1 MEKPEEIKV
10 EEEKLL
16 EQDVESVPNETPE
29 EEVAKSEPET
39 EENKTEAI
47 EEHPA
52 VSEAKPEGG
61 ELEQESK
68 EEGSNPVDDND
79 NKNDKTKDKTDETGT
94 VEEENPTQSDKTT
107 EPDKVTEPDKTAEP
121 DKETVV
127 EEEDKFEEEKVSPEQ
142 AELVAQLEELRA
154 EKEDREALEACNKEV
169 MKVEEEF
176 NQCTNKIAEALRTSF
191 AQNDIDPTK
200 SLEELRKEN
209 PAKATLAEQF
219 IRQATELKA
228 NLERAAMQEVAKHQ
242 NEVIYKAASR
252 EFVKMGLN
260 LEQAKNAVATFKR
273 IVDEIGVTDLGDDLK
288 MKVQLAAGRAKIVVP
303 NEVAN
308 IEQDTSADTDV
319 PLGATDLKE
328 PSPEKEKTEPTKE
341 LEKEKDVPPIPVAEK
356 SSEPVVQKPKVEDFE
371 EGVTGKTSV
380 NAGTMISELNVL
392 DELAKLPYRER
403 AKFYKEHEDVIVKA
417 LSKRG

>member
-1 MEKPEEIKV
+1 MEKPEEINV

-16 EQDVESVPNETPE
+16 EQDVVSVPNETPE
-29 EEVAKSEPET
+29 EEVTKSEPEAK
-39 EENKTEAI
+39 EDKIEAV
-47 EEHPA
+47 EANPA
-52 VSEAKPEGG
+52 VPEAKPEGE
-61 ELEQESK
+61 ELEQEPK
-68 EEGSNPVDDND
+68 EEGSNTVNDND
-79 NKNDKTKDKTDETGT
+79 NKDDKTKDEADEAGT
-94 VEEENPTQSDKTT
+94 VEEEKATDPN
-107 EPDKVTEPDKTAEP
+107 ETAEP
-121 DKETVV
+121 DKEA
-127 EEEDKFEEEKVSPEQ
+127 EEEEEEKFEEEKVSPEQ
-142 AELVAQLEELRA
+142 AELIAQLEELRA

-228 NLERAAMQEVAKHQ
+228 NLERAAMEEVAKHQ
-242 NEVIYKAASR
+242 NEVIYRAASR

-273 IVDEIGVTDLGDDLK
+273 IVNEIGVTDLGDDLK
-288 MKVQLAAGRAKIVVP
+288 MKVQLAAGRAKIIVP
-303 NEVAN
+303 EVESNRTAGSETTVDN
-308 IEQDTSADTDV
+308 DT
-319 PLGATDLKE
+319 TDLKE
-328 PSPEKEKTEPTKE
+328 PSPEKEEVKSAQEP
-341 LEKEKDVPPIPVAEK
+341 EKEKDVPPTPVVEK
-356 SSEPVVQKPKVEDFE
+356 PSEPVVEKPKVEDFE

-380 NAGTMISELNVL
+380 NAGTMINELNVL

-403 AKFYKEHEDVIVKA
+403 AKFYKEHEDVISKA

>member
-16 EQDVESVPNETPE
+16 EQDVTSVPNETPE
-29 EEVAKSEPET
+29 EEVVKSEPEAKEDKIET
-39 EENKTEAI
+39 VEEN
-47 EEHPA
+47 PA
-52 VSEAKPEGG
+52 VPEAKPEGE

-68 EEGSNPVDDND
+68 EEGSNPVGDDDNKD
-79 NKNDKTKDKTDETGT
+79 DKTKDEADEAGT
-94 VEEENPTQSDKTT
+94 VEEEKSTQPDKAT
-107 EPDKVTEPDKTAEP
+107 EPDKEA
-121 DKETVV
+121 KEG
-127 EEEDKFEEEKVSPEQ
+127 EEDKFEEEKVSPEQ
-142 AELVAQLEELRA
+142 AELIAQLEELRA

-228 NLERAAMQEVAKHQ
+228 NLERAAMEEVAKHQ
-242 NEVIYKAASR
+242 NEVIYRAASR

-273 IVDEIGVTDLGDDLK
+273 IVNEIGVTDLGDDLK

-303 NEVAN
+303 EVESDRTAGNETTVDD
-308 IEQDTSADTDV
+308 DT
-319 PLGATDLKE
+319 TDLKE
-328 PSPEKEKTEPTKE
+328 PSPEKEKVEPAKE
-341 LEKEKDVPPIPVAEK
+341 PEKEKDVPPTPVVEK
-356 SSEPVVQKPKVEDFE
+356 SSEPVVEKPKVEDFE

-380 NAGTMISELNVL
+380 NAGTMINELNVL

-403 AKFYKEHEDVIVKA
+403 AKFYKEHEDVISKA

>member
-16 EQDVESVPNETPE
+16 EQDVASGLNETLE
-29 EEVAKSEPET
+29 EEVTKSEPET

-52 VSEAKPEGG
+52 VPETKPEGE

-68 EEGSNPVDDND
+68 EEGSNPVNDND
-79 NKNDKTKDKTDETGT
+79 NKNDETKDKTDEDGT
-94 VEEENPTQSDKTT
+94 VEEENPTQPDKTT
-107 EPDKVTEPDKTAEP
+107 EPDKEAEGG
-121 DKETVV
+121 
-127 EEEDKFEEEKVSPEQ
+127 EEEKFEEEKVSPEQ

-303 NEVAN
+303 NEVVN
-308 IEQDTSADTDV
+308 IEQDTPTGTDV
-319 PLGATDLKE
+319 PSGTTDLKE
-328 PSPEKEKTEPTKE
+328 PFPEKEKTELTKE
-341 LEKEKDVPPIPVAEK
+341 PEKEKDVPPTPVVEK

-380 NAGTMISELNVL
+380 NAGTMINELNVL

-403 AKFYKEHEDVIVKA
+403 AKFYKEHEDVIAKA

>member
-16 EQDVESVPNETPE
+16 EQDVESVPGETPE
-29 EEVAKSEPET
+29 EEVVKSEPEAKEDKIET
-39 EENKTEAI
+39 VEEN
-47 EEHPA
+47 PA
-52 VSEAKPEGG
+52 VPEAKPEGE
-61 ELEQESK
+61 ELEQKSK
-68 EEGSNPVDDND
+68 EEGSNPVGDDDNKD
-79 NKNDKTKDKTDETGT
+79 DKTKDEADEAGT
-94 VEEENPTQSDKTT
+94 VEEKE
-107 EPDKVTEPDKTAEP
+107 EKTAEQEEEAQP
-121 DKETVV
+121 DKEAK
-127 EEEDKFEEEKVSPEQ
+127 EGEEDKFKQEEKVSPEQ
-142 AELVAQLEELRA
+142 AELIAQLEELRA

-228 NLERAAMQEVAKHQ
+228 NLERAAMEEVAKHQ
-242 NEVIYKAASR
+242 NEVIYRAASR

-273 IVDEIGVTDLGDDLK
+273 IVNEIGVTDLGDDLK

-303 NEVAN
+303 EVEPDRTAGSETTVDSDN
-308 IEQDTSADTDV
+308 
-319 PLGATDLKE
+319 TDLKE
-328 PSPEKEKTEPTKE
+328 PSPEKEKVEPVE
-341 LEKEKDVPPIPVAEK
+341 EPEKEKDVPPTPVVEK
-356 SSEPVVQKPKVEDFE
+356 PSEPVVEKPKVEDFE

-380 NAGTMISELNVL
+380 NAGTMINELNVL

-403 AKFYKEHEDVIVKA
+403 ARFYKEHEDVISKA

>member
-16 EQDVESVPNETPE
+16 EQDVVSVPNETPK
-29 EEVAKSEPET
+29 EEVVKSEPET
-39 EENKTEAI
+39 KEDKIEAVEENPEV
-47 EEHPA
+47 P
-52 VSEAKPEGG
+52 EAKPEGE

-68 EEGSNPVDDND
+68 EEDSNPADDND
-79 NKNDKTKDKTDETGT
+79 NKDDKTKDEAEETGT
-94 VEEENPTQSDKTT
+94 VKEEKSTDLNE
-107 EPDKVTEPDKTAEP
+107 TAEP
-121 DKETVV
+121 DKETEEG
-127 EEEDKFEEEKVSPEQ
+127 EEEKFEEEKVSPEQ
-142 AELVAQLEELRA
+142 AELIAQLEELRA

-228 NLERAAMQEVAKHQ
+228 NLERAAMEEVAKHQ
-242 NEVIYKAASR
+242 NEVIYRAASR

-273 IVDEIGVTDLGDDLK
+273 IVNEIGVTDLGDDLK

-303 NEVAN
+303 EVESDRTAGNETTVDD
-308 IEQDTSADTDV
+308 DT
-319 PLGATDLKE
+319 TDLKE
-328 PSPEKEKTEPTKE
+328 LSPEKEKIKPVEEP
-341 LEKEKDVPPIPVAEK
+341 EKEKDVPPTPVVEK
-356 SSEPVVQKPKVEDFE
+356 PSEPVVQKPKVEDFE

-380 NAGTMISELNVL
+380 NAGTMINELNVL

-403 AKFYKEHEDVIVKA
+403 ARFYKEHEDVISKV

>member
-1 MEKPEEIKV
+1 MEKPEEINV

-29 EEVAKSEPET
+29 EEVTKSEPEA
-39 EENKTEAI
+39 EENNAEEI
-47 EEHPA
+47 EEHSEVP
-52 VSEAKPEGG
+52 EAKPEGG
-61 ELEQESK
+61 ELEQESE
-68 EEGSNPVDDND
+68 EEGSNPADDND
-79 NKNDKTKDKTDETGT
+79 NKDDETKDEAGT
-94 VEEENPTQSDKTT
+94 VEEEKATQ
-107 EPDKVTEPDKTAEP
+107 PDKATDLNETAEP
-121 DKETVV
+121 DKETGG
-127 EEEDKFEEEKVSPEQ
+127 EEEDKFKEEVSPEQ
-142 AELVAQLEELRA
+142 AELIAQLEELRA
-154 EKEDREALEACNKEV
+154 EKEDREALEACNREV

-228 NLERAAMQEVAKHQ
+228 NLERAAMEEVAKHQ
-242 NEVIYKAASR
+242 NEVIYRAASR

-273 IVDEIGVTDLGDDLK
+273 IVDEIGVADLGDDLK

-303 NEVAN
+303 EV
-308 IEQDTSADTDV
+308 ESDRTTGSETTVDDGT
-319 PLGATDLKE
+319 TDLKE
-328 PSPEKEKTEPTKE
+328 PSPEKEKVEPAKE
-341 LEKEKDVPPIPVAEK
+341 PEKEKDVPPIPVVEK
-356 SSEPVVQKPKVEDFE
+356 SSEPVVEKPKVEDFE

-380 NAGTMISELNVL
+380 NAGTMINELNVL

-403 AKFYKEHEDVIVKA
+403 AKFYKEHEDVISKA

>member
-1 MEKPEEIKV
+1 MEKPEEINV

-16 EQDVESVPNETPE
+16 EQDVVPVPNETPE
-29 EEVAKSEPET
+29 EEVVKSEPEAKEDKIEAV
-39 EENKTEAI
+39 EEN
-47 EEHPA
+47 PA
-52 VSEAKPEGG
+52 VPEAKPEGE

-79 NKNDKTKDKTDETGT
+79 NKDDKTKDEADETGT
-94 VEEENPTQSDKTT
+94 VEEEKATPADKTTESDKTT
-107 EPDKVTEPDKTAEP
+107 EPDKEAEGG
-121 DKETVV
+121 
-127 EEEDKFEEEKVSPEQ
+127 EEDKLEEEKISPEQ
-142 AELVAQLEELRA
+142 AELIAQLEELRA

-228 NLERAAMQEVAKHQ
+228 NLERAAMEEVAKHQ
-242 NEVIYKAASR
+242 NEVIYRAASR

-273 IVDEIGVTDLGDDLK
+273 IVNEIGVTDLGDDLK

-303 NEVAN
+303 NEVVN
-308 IEQDTSADTDV
+308 IEQNTPVVADVPADTTVTVD
-319 PLGATDLKE
+319 ATDLKE
-328 PSPEKEKTEPTKE
+328 PSLEKEKIEPAKE
-341 LEKEKDVPPIPVAEK
+341 PEKEKDVPPT
-356 SSEPVVQKPKVEDFE
+356 PVVEKPRVEDFE

-380 NAGTMISELNVL
+380 NAGTMINELNVL

-403 AKFYKEHEDVIVKA
+403 AKFYKEHEDVISKA

>member
-16 EQDVESVPNETPE
+16 EQDVESVPDETPE
-29 EEVAKSEPET
+29 EEVVKSEPEAK
-39 EENKTEAI
+39 EDKIEAVKEN
-47 EEHPA
+47 PA
-52 VSEAKPEGG
+52 VPEAKPEGE

-68 EEGSNPVDDND
+68 EESSNPVDDND
-79 NKNDKTKDKTDETGT
+79 NKNDEAKDEAGT
-94 VEEENPTQSDKTT
+94 VEEEKATQ
-107 EPDKVTEPDKTAEP
+107 PDKATDPNETVEP
-121 DKETVV
+121 DKETEG
-127 EEEDKFEEEKVSPEQ
+127 EEEDKFEEKVSPEQ
-142 AELVAQLEELRA
+142 AELIAQLEELRA

-228 NLERAAMQEVAKHQ
+228 NLERAAMEEVAKHQ
-242 NEVIYKAASR
+242 NEVIYRVASR

-273 IVDEIGVTDLGDDLK
+273 IVNEIGVTDLGDDLK

-303 NEVAN
+303 EVEPDRTAGSETTVDN
-308 IEQDTSADTDV
+308 DTT
-319 PLGATDLKE
+319 GLKE
-328 PSPEKEKTEPTKE
+328 PSPEKEKVEPAE
-341 LEKEKDVPPIPVAEK
+341 EPEKEKDVPPTPVVEK
-356 SSEPVVQKPKVEDFE
+356 PSEPVVQKPKVEDFE

-380 NAGTMISELNVL
+380 NAGTMINELNVL

>member
-1 MEKPEEIKV
+1 
-10 EEEKLL
+10 
-16 EQDVESVPNETPE
+16 
-29 EEVAKSEPET
+29 
-39 EENKTEAI
+39 
-47 EEHPA
+47 
-52 VSEAKPEGG
+52 
-61 ELEQESK
+61 
-68 EEGSNPVDDND
+68 
-79 NKNDKTKDKTDETGT
+79 
-94 VEEENPTQSDKTT
+94 
-107 EPDKVTEPDKTAEP
+107 
-121 DKETVV
+121 
-127 EEEDKFEEEKVSPEQ
+127 
-142 AELVAQLEELRA
+142 
-154 EKEDREALEACNKEV
+154 

-228 NLERAAMQEVAKHQ
+228 NLERAAMEEVAKHQ
-242 NEVIYKAASR
+242 NEVIYRAASR

-273 IVDEIGVTDLGDDLK
+273 IVNEVGVTDLGDDLK

-303 NEVAN
+303 NEVVN
-308 IEQDTSADTDV
+308 MEQDSPTDTTV
-319 PLGATDLKE
+319 PVDTTDLTE
-328 PSPEKEKTEPTKE
+328 PSPEKEEIEPAKE
-341 LEKEKDVPPIPVAEK
+341 PEKEKDVPPT
-356 SSEPVVQKPKVEDFE
+356 PVVEKPKVEDFE

-380 NAGTMISELNVL
+380 NAGTMINELNVL

-403 AKFYKEHEDVIVKA
+403 ARFYKEHEDVISKA

>member
-16 EQDVESVPNETPE
+16 EQDAVSVPNEKPE
-29 EEVAKSEPET
+29 EEVTKSEPEAKEDKIEAV
-39 EENKTEAI
+39 EENPEV
-47 EEHPA
+47 P
-52 VSEAKPEGG
+52 EAKPEGE
-61 ELEQESK
+61 ELEQKSE

-79 NKNDKTKDKTDETGT
+79 NKDDETKDEADEAGT
-94 VEEENPTQSDKTT
+94 VEEEKATDLD
-107 EPDKVTEPDKTAEP
+107 ETAEP
-121 DKETVV
+121 DKEAK
-127 EEEDKFEEEKVSPEQ
+127 EGEEDKFKQEEISPEQ
-142 AELVAQLEELRA
+142 AELIAQLEELRA

-228 NLERAAMQEVAKHQ
+228 NLEKAAMEEVAKHQ
-242 NEVIYKAASR
+242 NEVIYRAASR

-273 IVDEIGVTDLGDDLK
+273 IVNEIGVTDLGDDLK

-303 NEVAN
+303 EVESDRKAGSETTVDN
-308 IEQDTSADTDV
+308 DTTN
-319 PLGATDLKE
+319 LKE
-328 PSPEKEKTEPTKE
+328 PSPEKEKVEPVE
-341 LEKEKDVPPIPVAEK
+341 EPEKEKDVPPATVVEK
-356 SSEPVVQKPKVEDFE
+356 SSEPVVEKPRVEDFE

-380 NAGTMISELNVL
+380 NAGTMINELNVL

-403 AKFYKEHEDVIVKA
+403 ARFYKEHEDVISKA

>member
-16 EQDVESVPNETPE
+16 EQDVVSVPNETPE
-29 EEVAKSEPET
+29 EEVVKSEPEAKEDKIET
-39 EENKTEAI
+39 VEEN
-47 EEHPA
+47 PA
-52 VSEAKPEGG
+52 VPEAKPEGE

-68 EEGSNPVDDND
+68 EEGSNSVDNND
-79 NKNDKTKDKTDETGT
+79 NKDDKTKDKADETGT
-94 VEEENPTQSDKTT
+94 VEEEKTTPADKTT
-107 EPDKVTEPDKTAEP
+107 EPDKATEPDKEAEGE
-121 DKETVV
+121 D
-127 EEEDKFEEEKVSPEQ
+127 EDKFEEEKVSPEQ
-142 AELVAQLEELRA
+142 AELIAQLEELRA

-228 NLERAAMQEVAKHQ
+228 NLERAAMEEVAKHQ
-242 NEVIYKAASR
+242 NEVIYRAASR

-273 IVDEIGVTDLGDDLK
+273 IVNEIGVTDLGDDLK

-303 NEVAN
+303 NEVVN
-308 IEQDTSADTDV
+308 MEQNTPVGTDV
-319 PLGATDLKE
+319 PADTTVPVDTTGLKE
-328 PSPEKEKTEPTKE
+328 PSPEKEKIEPAKE
-341 LEKEKDVPPIPVAEK
+341 PEKEKDVPPT
-356 SSEPVVQKPKVEDFE
+356 PVVEKPRVEDFE

-380 NAGTMISELNVL
+380 NAGTMINELNVL

-403 AKFYKEHEDVIVKA
+403 AKFYKEHEDVISKA

>member
-16 EQDVESVPNETPE
+16 EQDVDSVPDETPE
-29 EEVAKSEPET
+29 EEVVKSEPEAEEDKIEAV
-39 EENKTEAI
+39 EEN
-47 EEHPA
+47 PA
-52 VSEAKPEGG
+52 VPEAKPEGE

-68 EEGSNPVDDND
+68 KEGSNPVDDND
-79 NKNDKTKDKTDETGT
+79 NKDDKTKDGTDEAGT
-94 VEEENPTQSDKTT
+94 VEEKE
-107 EPDKVTEPDKTAEP
+107 EKTAEQEEETQP
-121 DKETVV
+121 DKATESEQ
-127 EEEDKFEEEKVSPEQ
+127 EEKFEEEKVSPEQ
-142 AELVAQLEELRA
+142 ADLIAQLEELRA

-191 AQNDIDPTK
+191 AQNDIDTTK

-228 NLERAAMQEVAKHQ
+228 NLERAAMEEVAKHQ
-242 NEVIYKAASR
+242 NEVIYRAASR

-273 IVDEIGVTDLGDDLK
+273 IVNEVGVTDLGDDLK
-288 MKVQLAAGRAKIVVP
+288 MKVQLAAGRAKIIVP
-303 NEVAN
+303 GVESDRTIGSEATVDN
-308 IEQDTSADTDV
+308 DT
-319 PLGATDLKE
+319 TDLKE
-328 PSPEKEKTEPTKE
+328 PSAEKEKIEPAKE
-341 LEKEKDVPPIPVAEK
+341 PEKEKDVPPTPVVEK
-356 SSEPVVQKPKVEDFE
+356 PSEPVVQKPKIEDFE

-380 NAGTMISELNVL
+380 NAGTMINELNVL

-403 AKFYKEHEDVIVKA
+403 ARFYKEHEDVISKA

>member
-1 MEKPEEIKV
+1 MEKPEEIKA

-16 EQDVESVPNETPE
+16 EQDVESVLNETPE
-29 EEVAKSEPET
+29 EEVTKSETET

-52 VSEAKPEGG
+52 VPEAKPEGE

-68 EEGSNPVDDND
+68 EEGSNPIDDND
-79 NKNDKTKDKTDETGT
+79 NKNDETKDKTDEAGT
-94 VEEENPTQSDKTT
+94 VEEEKSTDPNETT
-107 EPDKVTEPDKTAEP
+107 EPDKEAE
-121 DKETVV
+121 EG
-127 EEEDKFEEEKVSPEQ
+127 EEDKFEEEKVSPEQ

-228 NLERAAMQEVAKHQ
+228 NLERAAMEEVAKHQ

-273 IVDEIGVTDLGDDLK
+273 IVNEIGVTDLGDDLK
-288 MKVQLAAGRAKIVVP
+288 MKVQLAAGRAKIIVP
-303 NEVAN
+303 NEVVN
-308 IEQDTSADTDV
+308 MEQDTPADADVPADTTV
-319 PLGATDLKE
+319 PVDATDLKE
-328 PSPEKEKTEPTKE
+328 PSPEKEKVEATEKP
-341 LEKEKDVPPIPVAEK
+341 EKEKDVPPTPVVEK

-380 NAGTMISELNVL
+380 NAGTMINELNVL

-403 AKFYKEHEDVIVKA
+403 ARFYKEHEDVIAKA